1 MLQAAG
7 GATSAYGS
15 IQAGNANQRMAEREA
30 DVLDY
35 RASLAVENGAFA
47 AEQTRKQGKA
57 VQGAQKTGY
66 AAQGVV
72 VGDGSSGQM
81 LEQTAKLSEQDALQI
96 KLNAAREAWGLK
108 EQAKQTRYA
117 GDMAKF
123 KGRMDAIGGIL
134 GTGGS
139 MASGAAKSGAFSSSS
154 TATTSSPS
162 FQSTGQSIYP
172 MNGKSKSLTETY
184 NSLGRK

>member
-1 MLQAAG
+1 MGAVGAIIG
-7 GATSAYGS
+7 GVTQVGGGVFGGYGS
-15 IQAGNANQRMAEREA
+15 IIAGNANQRMAEREA

-57 VQGAQKTGY
+57 AQGAQKTGY

-81 LEQTAKLSEQDALQI
+81 LDQTSKLSEQDALQI
-96 KLNAAREAWGLK
+96 KLNAAREAWGMK
-108 EQAKQTRYA
+108 EQAKQTRYQ

-123 KGRMDAIGGIL
+123 KGRLDAIGGIL
-134 GTGGS
+134 GTGGKG
-139 MASGAAKSGAFSSSS
+139 ASGAASV
-154 TATTSSPS
+154 
-162 FQSTGQSIYP
+162 
-172 MNGKSKSLTETY
+172 
-184 NSLGRK
+184 

>member
-1 MLQAAG
+1 MGAAAIAVMGMQAAG
-7 GATSAYGS
+7 GAAGAYGS

-117 GDMAKF
+117 GDLAKF
-123 KGRMDAIGGIL
+123 KGRMDALGGAL
-134 GTGGS
+134 GTGGN
-139 MASGAAKSGAFSSSS
+139 MASSYAKSQYDAKADARAEKAAKA
-154 TATTSSPS
+154 
-162 FQSTGQSIYP
+162 
-172 MNGKSKSLTETY
+172 
-184 NSLGRK
+184 

>member
-1 MLQAAG
+1 
-7 GATSAYGS
+7 
-15 IQAGNANQRMAEREA
+15 
-30 DVLDY
+30 
-35 RASLAVENGAFA
+35 VENGAFA

-81 LEQTAKLSEQDALQI
+81 LDQTAKLSEQDALQI

-139 MASGAAKSGAFSSSS
+139 LASSMAKTGGTGSSGS
-154 TATTSSPS
+154 TNTISNKPS
-162 FQSTGQSIYP
+162 YESTGKSIYP
-172 MNGKSKSLTETY
+172 MKGKSKSFTDTY
-184 NSLGRK
+184 NSLGRP